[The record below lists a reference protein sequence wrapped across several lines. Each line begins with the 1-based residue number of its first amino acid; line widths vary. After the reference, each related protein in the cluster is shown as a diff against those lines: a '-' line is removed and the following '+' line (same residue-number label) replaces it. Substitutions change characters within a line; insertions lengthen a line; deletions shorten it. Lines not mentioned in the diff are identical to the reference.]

1 VILHIFQFAKI
12 VCFSNVHLADSSIGQ
27 LCEDL
32 NKIAGLRIYYN
43 TIEIQNTKWLLL
55 VNNTVM
61 TTNSNKMLCGSFG
74 VYPSYVVGILNS
86 VKEINFYVLHSE
98 KLNNADCV

>member
-1 VILHIFQFAKI
+1 
-12 VCFSNVHLADSSIGQ
+12 
-27 LCEDL
+27 
-32 NKIAGLRIYYN
+32 
-43 TIEIQNTKWLLL
+43 
-55 VNNTVM
+55 
-61 TTNSNKMLCGSFG
+61 MLCGSFG